1 MQLKITVLSVAMLCG
16 LHISGRFENGGIM
29 SQEMV
34 MFLVTTLRTSM
45 LRSCAGVLN
54 LV

>member
-16 LHISGRFENGGIM
+16 LHINGRFENGGII
-29 SQEMV
+29 SQKTI
-34 MFLVTTLRTSM
+34 MFLVTILRTFM
-45 LRSCAGVLN
+45 LHNCAGVLN